1 MTDSPLRVLAI
12 AAHPDDLEFGVAG
25 TIALWADQGAEI
37 TWVMVT
43 NGAAGNNEPGADLA
57 ALRLTRRE
65 ETLASAAI
73 CGVKDVRFLDYADG
87 TLTPSL
93 ELRKDL
99 TRIIR
104 EVRPNRVILQDPT
117 QVFVGNFYINH
128 PDHRASGEAALYA
141 VFPSAGTRP
150 IFPELLVEGYEP
162 HDVDELWIDL
172 TEKPDT
178 WVDITTTMDRK
189 IAALL
194 CHKSQVGEDV
204 VPMIKQWAADAGK
217 DQGYAFAEGFRVM
230 KLKQEPPTAEAANPT
245 SQN

>member
-25 TIALWADQGAEI
+25 TMALWADQGAEI
-37 TWVMVT
+37 TYVMVT
-43 NGAAGNNEPGADLA
+43 NGAAGSNDPAADLE

-65 ETLASAAI
+65 EAWAAARL

-104 EVRPNRVILQDPT
+104 ETRPQRVFIQDPT
-117 QVFVGNFYINH
+117 QVYVGNFYINH

-150 IFPELLVEGYEP
+150 IFPDLLVEGYEP
-162 HDVDELWIDL
+162 HEVDELWIHL
-172 TEKPDT
+172 TDKPDT
-178 WVDITTTMDRK
+178 WIDISSTIDRK

-194 CHKSQVGEDV
+194 CHQSQVGADV
-204 VPMIKQWAADAGK
+204 EPMIRQWDSDAGK
-217 DQGYAFAEGFRVM
+217 EHGYAYAESFRVM
-230 KLKQEPPTAEAANPT
+230 KFKQEPPDAVG
-245 SQN
+245 